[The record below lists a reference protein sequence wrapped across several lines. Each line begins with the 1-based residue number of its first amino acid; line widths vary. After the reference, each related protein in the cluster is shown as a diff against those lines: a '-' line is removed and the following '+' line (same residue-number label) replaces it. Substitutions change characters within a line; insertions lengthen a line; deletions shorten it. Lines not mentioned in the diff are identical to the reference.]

1 MKTKAQYKAA
11 NANDRVG
18 FGGTINKGCSV
29 PSRRSGNHPLL
40 DRGRGA
46 PDPPFLYPSNPEL
59 TKKKG
64 LEIWQGSPHSGP
76 AILKTT
82 SKPTQ

>member
-40 DRGRGA
+40 DLGG
-46 PDPPFLYPSNPEL
+46 PQDPPFLYPSNPEL
-59 TKKKG
+59 TKKRVG
-64 LEIWQGSPHSGP
+64 NLAGFPALSP
-76 AILKTT
+76 AILKT

>member
-40 DRGRGA
+40 DLGGA
-46 PDPPFLYPSNPEL
+46 ARPTFLLPF
-59 TKKKG
+59 
-64 LEIWQGSPHSGP
+64 
-76 AILKTT
+76 
-82 SKPTQ
+82 

>member
-18 FGGTINKGCSV
+18 FGGTINKGCFV

-40 DRGRGA
+40 DLGGG
-46 PDPPFLYPSNPEL
+46 PQDPPFLYPSNPEL
-59 TKKKG
+59 TKKG
-64 LEIWQGSPHSGP
+64 NLAGFPTLRSSHLENI
-76 AILKTT
+76 
-82 SKPTQ
+82 

>member
-40 DRGRGA
+40 DRGRGGHQTHL
-46 PDPPFLYPSNPEL
+46 FSTLL
-59 TKKKG
+59 TLSSQKKRVENLAG
-64 LEIWQGSPHSGP
+64 FPALQSSHLENNI
-76 AILKTT
+76 
-82 SKPTQ
+82 

>member
-40 DRGRGA
+40 DLGG
-46 PDPPFLYPSNPEL
+46 PQDPPFLYSSNPEL
-59 TKKKG
+59 TKKG
-64 LEIWQGSPHSGP
+64 LEIWQGSPHSVQP
-76 AILKTT
+76 
-82 SKPTQ
+82 S

>member
-40 DRGRGA
+40 DLGG
-46 PDPPFLYPSNPEL
+46 PQDPPFLYPSNPEL
-59 TKKKG
+59 TKKGWKSG
-64 LEIWQGSPHSGP
+64 RVPRIQSSHLENI
-76 AILKTT
+76 
-82 SKPTQ
+82 

>member
-40 DRGRGA
+40 DLGGL
-46 PDPPFLYPSNPEL
+46 PDPPFFYPSNPEL
-59 TKKKG
+59 TKKRVG
-64 LEIWQGSPHSGP
+64 SLAEFPALRSSHLENI
-76 AILKTT
+76 
-82 SKPTQ
+82 